1 MCMEV
6 KKECFCGKN
15 SASFNLRDNIM
26 IPEVVSGL
34 YCPECSH
41 LVKEFDS
48 ETMIDDNGWIIVYD
62 MMLAKGIAAQ
72 KLSDAPITPELL
84 FDQGY
89 VTWKEI
95 YPGELED
102 SKEEK
107 ARLASRA
114 SVDRRALR
122 GMLRGMK
129 RKLYPY
135 QLDGVAK
142 FLASPGATRYRSE
155 RQGAGCVE
163 KA

>member
-34 YCPECSH
+34 YCPQCSH
-41 LVKEFDS
+41 LIKEFDP
-48 ETMIDDNGWIIVYD
+48 ETMIYDNGWVIVYD

-72 KLSDAPITPELL
+72 KLSDAAVTPELL

-107 ARLASRA
+107 AKLVEMAQKDPKRYLIEIRNWANARMERLKQEGW
-114 SVDRRALR
+114 RRAQAL
-122 GMLRGMK
+122 
-129 RKLYPY
+129 
-135 QLDGVAK
+135 
-142 FLASPGATRYRSE
+142 
-155 RQGAGCVE
+155 
-163 KA
+163 